1 MLNCTNSL
9 EPQSM
14 NSGIE
19 HAALMVSEEKTQHDS
34 RMGPYPLSDSTNLLG
49 PTSTSYAG
57 GGVGVAGSSS
67 ACYTNYG
74 TNIQTPVPNRKCYY
88 NESDYGRDDNFRRHS
103 AHGRIVHS
111 TSRAEEQQQQQQQQ
125 QQQSSSSGTAQHQ
138 HQQHQPCYPTHE
150 YVHCSYEKDIVC
162 DQTPLPS
169 HSQHKHEPLLQSQS
183 QPQSQSQSQSQ
194 SLSQSQEAV
203 AIIPHCHQS
212 SSQSQRKHSHSHSP
226 HHSRH
231 TSPHSH
237 HSHLAQGQGQVQSQS
252 QSHSHHHHYRRRRR
266 QHSVAAVGG
275 SGSLPTGA
283 HGIHHSSGGGGHHSS
298 RHVCSSRR
306 HRSVTDVSCN
316 SINACQEAA
325 CADREVQE
333 IMVRKSGCS
342 ASRTELAQYFAEDL
356 YGSSSRRPSSCCTS
370 SDYCYQTDSTSLY
383 GSRSSLSRN
392 NSIKSASAAMRK
404 QQRLQAR
411 QPSYTSISLRGL
423 NASRPNSQLG
433 SLTSIFDRAKQIAEE
448 SKFPDQHEQRQ
459 STQTPSRGSTLERHS
474 SKGALSNDLP
484 EYACSPS
491 PIRWSFLADG
501 KSPTEFELE
510 GAVGGTAETSGSTV
524 DKLDAWHV
532 PEPEMKPCRKRT
544 SNTDN
549 GSWKS
554 ALYDEGPSTSAA
566 ARKRRGSNYHCEFEE
581 STTVLFHQDQEGETF
596 NNCCNNYIQCN
607 TYLDQDL
614 QITSEDIHQYLSK
627 GNPRIGDVLNN
638 SKNYPFQPSNAFE
651 FQYKNNFQQ
660 GNNNNSAN
668 NNNTNTTNTASSDAG
683 ECFQRYE
690 RSYHNNSSSSKET
703 NLNQNAS
710 GTQTNPEPMSP
721 SHINLS
727 SSSNNINI
735 VLNTSSGQERNA
747 NEVKFINNRAGARTG
762 ERDAENLVSS
772 EAHHAGYLPYTY
784 PSYDYT
790 NMSGNSH
797 FEKPLGIDEL
807 PKEFAPGSCH
817 LDGGGSTTSEHS
829 SSLHFDSFD
838 AASEHNLL
846 SQPMSPGSPASAS
859 ASVSV
864 SVNPAGDGYMHLH
877 HSHLD
882 QHQQQQYHGQYTHS
896 LSHSHP
902 HSHAHAHAHYSTNTN
917 TSTSTSTHH
926 YGNHDLAEEQFRL
939 GSALKK
945 VRKRARKYTDFLRK
959 K

>member
-1 MLNCTNSL
+1 M
-9 EPQSM
+9 
-14 NSGIE
+14 
-19 HAALMVSEEKTQHDS
+19 
-34 RMGPYPLSDSTNLLG
+34 
-49 PTSTSYAG
+49 
-57 GGVGVAGSSS
+57 
-67 ACYTNYG
+67 
-74 TNIQTPVPNRKCYY
+74 
-88 NESDYGRDDNFRRHS
+88 
-103 AHGRIVHS
+103 
-111 TSRAEEQQQQQQQQ
+111 
-125 QQQSSSSGTAQHQ
+125 
-138 HQQHQPCYPTHE
+138 
-150 YVHCSYEKDIVC
+150 
-162 DQTPLPS
+162 
-169 HSQHKHEPLLQSQS
+169 
-183 QPQSQSQSQSQ
+183 
-194 SLSQSQEAV
+194 
-203 AIIPHCHQS
+203 
-212 SSQSQRKHSHSHSP
+212 
-226 HHSRH
+226 
-231 TSPHSH
+231 
-237 HSHLAQGQGQVQSQS
+237 
-252 QSHSHHHHYRRRRR
+252 
-266 QHSVAAVGG
+266 
-275 SGSLPTGA
+275 
-283 HGIHHSSGGGGHHSS
+283 
-298 RHVCSSRR
+298 
-306 HRSVTDVSCN
+306 TDVSCN
-316 SINACQEAA
+316 SINACQDAA

-333 IMVRKSGCS
+333 IMVRKSCCS

-433 SLTSIFDRAKQIAEE
+433 SLTSIFDRAKQIAD
-448 SKFPDQHEQRQ
+448 SAQHEQRQ
-459 STQTPSRGSTLERHS
+459 STLTPSRGSTLERQS
-474 SKGALSNDLP
+474 SKGALSNEQLP

-501 KSPTEFELE
+501 KSPTELELE
-510 GAVGGTAETSGSTV
+510 GAVGGVAEATDET
-524 DKLDAWHV
+524 DKLDAWRV
-532 PEPEMKPCRKRT
+532 SEPEVKPCRKLT
-544 SNTDN
+544 TTATTTTTSSNTEH
-549 GSWKS
+549 GSSTWKS
-554 ALYDEGPSTSAA
+554 SIYDDGPSTSAA
-566 ARKRRGSNYHCEFEE
+566 ARRRRSSNYHCEFEE

-627 GNPRIGDVLNN
+627 GNPSVGDVLNN
-638 SKNYPFQPSNAFE
+638 SKNYPFQPSNALE

-660 GNNNNSAN
+660 GNASCAAN

-690 RSYHNNSSSSKET
+690 RSYHSSSSKET
-703 NLNQNAS
+703 NLNQNSTGVQA
-710 GTQTNPEPMSP
+710 TAEQLSP
-721 SHINLS
+721 SNINLS

-735 VLNTSSGQERNA
+735 VFSSGQERNA
-747 NEVKFINNRAGARTG
+747 NEVKFINNRGG
-762 ERDAENLVSS
+762 SERDGAEALVSS

-807 PKEFAPGSCH
+807 PKEFAGLHH

-859 ASVSV
+859 
-864 SVNPAGDGYMHLH
+864 VNPAGDGYMHMH
-877 HSHLD
+877 HSHLEHSH
-882 QHQQQQYHGQYTHS
+882 QHQHPHQHSQQYRGQYSHQHS
-896 LSHSHP
+896 HPHTHSHP
-902 HSHAHAHAHYSTNTN
+902 HSHAHTSTNTI
-917 TSTSTSTHH
+917 TSTGTGTGMLHH
-926 YGNHDLAEEQFRL
+926 YDPAEEQFRL
-939 GSALKK
+939 GNALKK

>member
-1 MLNCTNSL
+1 M
-9 EPQSM
+9 
-14 NSGIE
+14 
-19 HAALMVSEEKTQHDS
+19 
-34 RMGPYPLSDSTNLLG
+34 
-49 PTSTSYAG
+49 
-57 GGVGVAGSSS
+57 
-67 ACYTNYG
+67 
-74 TNIQTPVPNRKCYY
+74 
-88 NESDYGRDDNFRRHS
+88 
-103 AHGRIVHS
+103 
-111 TSRAEEQQQQQQQQ
+111 
-125 QQQSSSSGTAQHQ
+125 
-138 HQQHQPCYPTHE
+138 
-150 YVHCSYEKDIVC
+150 
-162 DQTPLPS
+162 
-169 HSQHKHEPLLQSQS
+169 
-183 QPQSQSQSQSQ
+183 
-194 SLSQSQEAV
+194 
-203 AIIPHCHQS
+203 
-212 SSQSQRKHSHSHSP
+212 
-226 HHSRH
+226 
-231 TSPHSH
+231 
-237 HSHLAQGQGQVQSQS
+237 
-252 QSHSHHHHYRRRRR
+252 
-266 QHSVAAVGG
+266 
-275 SGSLPTGA
+275 
-283 HGIHHSSGGGGHHSS
+283 
-298 RHVCSSRR
+298 
-306 HRSVTDVSCN
+306 TDVSCN
-316 SINACQEAA
+316 SINACQDAA

-333 IMVRKSGCS
+333 IMVRKSCCS

-433 SLTSIFDRAKQIAEE
+433 SLTSIFDRAKQIAD
-448 SKFPDQHEQRQ
+448 SAQHEQRQ
-459 STQTPSRGSTLERHS
+459 STLTPSRGSTLERQS
-474 SKGALSNDLP
+474 SKGALSNEQLP

-501 KSPTEFELE
+501 KSPTEHELE
-510 GAVGGTAETSGSTV
+510 GAVGGVAEATDET
-524 DKLDAWHV
+524 DKLDAWRV
-532 PEPEMKPCRKRT
+532 PEPEVKPCRKLT
-544 SNTDN
+544 TNATTTTTSSNTEH
-549 GSWKS
+549 GSSTWKS
-554 ALYDEGPSTSAA
+554 SIYDDGPSTSAA
-566 ARKRRGSNYHCEFEE
+566 ARRRRSSNYHCEFEE
-581 STTVLFHQDQEGETF
+581 STTVLFHQGQEGETF

-627 GNPRIGDVLNN
+627 GNPSVGDVLNN
-638 SKNYPFQPSNAFE
+638 SKNYPFQPSNALE

-660 GNNNNSAN
+660 GNASCAAN

-690 RSYHNNSSSSKET
+690 RSYHCSSSKET
-703 NLNQNAS
+703 NLNQNSTGVQA
-710 GTQTNPEPMSP
+710 TAEPLSP
-721 SHINLS
+721 SNINLS

-735 VLNTSSGQERNA
+735 VFSSGQERNA
-747 NEVKFINNRAGARTG
+747 NEVKFINNRGGT
-762 ERDAENLVSS
+762 ERDGADALVSS

-807 PKEFAPGSCH
+807 PKEFAGLHH

-859 ASVSV
+859 
-864 SVNPAGDGYMHLH
+864 VNPAGDGFMHMH
-877 HSHLD
+877 HSHLEHSH
-882 QHQQQQYHGQYTHS
+882 QHQHQHPHEHSQQYHGQYSHQHS
-896 LSHSHP
+896 HPHTHSHP
-902 HSHAHAHAHYSTNTN
+902 HSHAHTSTNTT
-917 TSTSTSTHH
+917 TSTGTGTGMLHH
-926 YGNHDLAEEQFRL
+926 YDPAEEQFRL
-939 GSALKK
+939 GNALKK

>member
-1 MLNCTNSL
+1 M
-9 EPQSM
+9 
-14 NSGIE
+14 
-19 HAALMVSEEKTQHDS
+19 
-34 RMGPYPLSDSTNLLG
+34 
-49 PTSTSYAG
+49 
-57 GGVGVAGSSS
+57 
-67 ACYTNYG
+67 
-74 TNIQTPVPNRKCYY
+74 
-88 NESDYGRDDNFRRHS
+88 
-103 AHGRIVHS
+103 
-111 TSRAEEQQQQQQQQ
+111 
-125 QQQSSSSGTAQHQ
+125 
-138 HQQHQPCYPTHE
+138 
-150 YVHCSYEKDIVC
+150 HCSYEKDIVC
-162 DQTPLPS
+162 DQAPPSLNTQHQHETP
-169 HSQHKHEPLLQSQS
+169 
-183 QPQSQSQSQSQ
+183 QP
-194 SLSQSQEAV
+194 QEAV
-203 AIIPHCHQS
+203 AIVSHCHQT
-212 SSQSQRKHSHSHSP
+212 QQPSQRKHSHSHSP

-237 HSHLAQGQGQVQSQS
+237 HSHLGHVQGQVQQQPQS

-275 SGSLPTGA
+275 SGSLPGA
-283 HGIHHSSGGGGHHSS
+283 HTHHSSGGGHNTS

-316 SINACQEAA
+316 SINACQDAA

-333 IMVRKSGCS
+333 IMVRKSCCS

-404 QQRLQAR
+404 HQRLHAR

-433 SLTSIFDRAKQIAEE
+433 SLTSIFDRAKQIAADSRHTE
-448 SKFPDQHEQRQ
+448 QQEQRQ
-459 STQTPSRGSTLERHS
+459 ATATPSHGSTLERHS
-474 SKGALSNDLP
+474 SKGALSNELP

-510 GAVGGTAETSGSTV
+510 GAVGGTIEAATE
-524 DKLDAWHV
+524 DKMDAWNV
-532 PEPEMKPCRKRT
+532 PEPEMKPCRKLT
-544 SNTDN
+544 SNTESSS
-549 GSWKS
+549 SWKS
-554 ALYDEGPSTSAA
+554 TLYDEGPSTSAA
-566 ARKRRGSNYHCEFEE
+566 ARKRRGSSYHCEFEE
-581 STTVLFHQDQEGETF
+581 STTVLFHQDQEGEAY

-627 GNPRIGDVLNN
+627 GNPTIGDVLNN
-638 SKNYPFQPSNAFE
+638 SKNYPFQPSNALE

-660 GNNNNSAN
+660 GNNNT

-690 RSYHNNSSSSKET
+690 RSYHTSSSKET

-710 GTQTNPEPMSP
+710 GSQAPPEPLSP
-721 SHINLS
+721 SNINLS

-735 VLNTSSGQERNA
+735 VFGSSNQERNA
-747 NEVKFINNRAGARTG
+747 NEVKFINNRAS
-762 ERDAENLVSS
+762 ERDSETLVSS

-784 PSYDYT
+784 PSYDYA

-797 FEKPLGIDEL
+797 FDKPLAIDEL
-807 PKEFAPGSCH
+807 PKEFAGIH

-846 SQPMSPGSPASAS
+846 SQPMSPASA

-877 HSHLD
+877 HAHFE
-882 QHQQQQYHGQYTHS
+882 HQPHYHGQYTHAHNPHPH
-896 LSHSHP
+896 SHSHP
-902 HSHAHAHAHYSTNTN
+902 HSYAHAHHSTN
-917 TSTSTSTHH
+917 STSNSTHH
-926 YGNHDLAEEQFRL
+926 YGTHDLAEEQFRL
-939 GSALKK
+939 GNALKK

>member
-1 MLNCTNSL
+1 
-9 EPQSM
+9 
-14 NSGIE
+14 
-19 HAALMVSEEKTQHDS
+19 
-34 RMGPYPLSDSTNLLG
+34 MGPYPLSDSTNLLG
-49 PTSTSYAG
+49 PTSTSYMS
-57 GGVGVAGSSS
+57 GGVGGGVAGSSS
-67 ACYTNYG
+67 AACYTNYG

-88 NESDYGRDDNFRRHS
+88 NESDYGRDDSFRRHS
-103 AHGRIVHS
+103 AHGRIVRS
-111 TSRAEEQQQQQQQQ
+111 TSRAEEPQQLQLEQHP
-125 QQQSSSSGTAQHQ
+125 QHQ
-138 HQQHQPCYPTHE
+138 ACYTTHE
-150 YVHCSYEKDIVC
+150 YVHCSYEKEIAC
-162 DQTPLPS
+162 DQAPP
-169 HSQHKHEPLLQSQS
+169 
-183 QPQSQSQSQSQ
+183 QPPPPP
-194 SLSQSQEAV
+194 QEAASIV
-203 AIIPHCHQS
+203 PHCHQQQQQ
-212 SSQSQRKHSHSHSP
+212 SQQRKHSHSHSP

-237 HSHLAQGQGQVQSQS
+237 HSHSHSHLAQNPTQSQAQPPS
-252 QSHSHHHHYRRRRR
+252 QPHSHHHHYRRRRR

-275 SGSLPTGA
+275 SGSLPGA
-283 HGIHHSSGGGGHHSS
+283 HTQHATSAGNHHSS

-316 SINACQEAA
+316 SINDRCQDAA

-333 IMVRKSGCS
+333 IMVRKSCCS
-342 ASRTELAQYFAEDL
+342 TSRTELAQYFAEDL

-433 SLTSIFDRAKQIAEE
+433 SLTSIFDRAKQIASE
-448 SKFPDQHEQRQ
+448 SEQQESR
-459 STQTPSRGSTLERHS
+459 QTPSRGSTLERHS
-474 SKGALSNDLP
+474 SKGALSNELP

-501 KSPTEFELE
+501 KSPTEFEE
-510 GAVGGTAETSGSTV
+510 GAVGGSTEATTTATV
-524 DKLDAWHV
+524 AAEDKLDAWHV
-532 PEPEMKPCRKRT
+532 PEPEVKPCRKRT
-544 SNTDN
+544 S
-549 GSWKS
+549 SWKS
-554 ALYDEGPSTSAA
+554 SLYDEGPSTSAAA

-627 GNPRIGDVLNN
+627 GNPTVGDVLNN
-638 SKNYPFQPSNAFE
+638 SKNYPFQPSNALE

-660 GNNNNSAN
+660 GQSNSAN
-668 NNNTNTTNTASSDAG
+668 NNTATNTTNTASSDAG

-690 RSYHNNSSSSKET
+690 RSYHSSSSKET

-710 GTQTNPEPMSP
+710 GVAAAAAAATATEPLSP
-721 SHINLS
+721 SNINLS

-735 VLNTSSGQERNA
+735 VFSSNSQERNA
-747 NEVKFINNRAGARTG
+747 NEVKFINNRG
-762 ERDAENLVSS
+762 EATEATTLVSS

-807 PKEFAPGSCH
+807 PKEF
-817 LDGGGSTTSEHS
+817 DGGGSTTSEHS

-838 AASEHNLL
+838 AASEHNL
-846 SQPMSPGSPASAS
+846 MSPASP
-859 ASVSV
+859 ASVGV
-864 SVNPAGDGYMHLH
+864 SVNPAGDGYLHLH
-877 HSHLD
+877 QLEH
-882 QHQQQQYHGQYTHS
+882 YQYTHAHPAH
-896 LSHSHP
+896 HSYQH
-902 HSHAHAHAHYSTNTN
+902 STN
-917 TSTSTSTHH
+917 STCNSSTCNAYCTP
-926 YGNHDLAEEQFRL
+926 HDLAEEQFRL
-939 GSALKK
+939 GNALKK

>member
-1 MLNCTNSL
+1 M
-9 EPQSM
+9 
-14 NSGIE
+14 
-19 HAALMVSEEKTQHDS
+19 
-34 RMGPYPLSDSTNLLG
+34 
-49 PTSTSYAG
+49 
-57 GGVGVAGSSS
+57 
-67 ACYTNYG
+67 
-74 TNIQTPVPNRKCYY
+74 
-88 NESDYGRDDNFRRHS
+88 
-103 AHGRIVHS
+103 
-111 TSRAEEQQQQQQQQ
+111 
-125 QQQSSSSGTAQHQ
+125 
-138 HQQHQPCYPTHE
+138 
-150 YVHCSYEKDIVC
+150 
-162 DQTPLPS
+162 
-169 HSQHKHEPLLQSQS
+169 
-183 QPQSQSQSQSQ
+183 
-194 SLSQSQEAV
+194 
-203 AIIPHCHQS
+203 
-212 SSQSQRKHSHSHSP
+212 
-226 HHSRH
+226 
-231 TSPHSH
+231 
-237 HSHLAQGQGQVQSQS
+237 
-252 QSHSHHHHYRRRRR
+252 
-266 QHSVAAVGG
+266 
-275 SGSLPTGA
+275 
-283 HGIHHSSGGGGHHSS
+283 
-298 RHVCSSRR
+298 
-306 HRSVTDVSCN
+306 TDVSCN
-316 SINACQEAA
+316 SINACQDAA

-333 IMVRKSGCS
+333 IMVRKSCCS

-433 SLTSIFDRAKQIAEE
+433 SLTSIFDHAKQLAE
-448 SKFPDQHEQRQ
+448 SAHHEQRQ
-459 STQTPSRGSTLERHS
+459 LTLTPSRGSTLERQS
-474 SKGALSNDLP
+474 SKGALSNEQLP

-501 KSPTEFELE
+501 KSPTELELE
-510 GAVGGTAETSGSTV
+510 GAVGGVTEASNETE
-524 DKLDAWHV
+524 KLDAWHV
-532 PEPEMKPCRKRT
+532 PEPEMKPCRKLT
-544 SNTDN
+544 TTTSSGSNTEHT
-549 GSWKS
+549 SSSTWKS
-554 ALYDEGPSTSAA
+554 SIYDDGPSTSAA
-566 ARKRRGSNYHCEFEE
+566 ARKRRGSNYRCEFEE

-627 GNPRIGDVLNN
+627 GNPNVGDVLNN
-638 SKNYPFQPSNAFE
+638 SKNYPFQPSNALE

-660 GNNNNSAN
+660 GNANSAAN

-690 RSYHNNSSSSKET
+690 RSYHSTSTSKET
-703 NLNQNAS
+703 NLNQNSTGVQA
-710 GTQTNPEPMSP
+710 TTEPLSP
-721 SHINLS
+721 SNINLS

-735 VLNTSSGQERNA
+735 VFSSGQERNA
-747 NEVKFINNRAGARTG
+747 NEVKFINNRSSS
-762 ERDAENLVSS
+762 ERDAADALVSS

-807 PKEFAPGSCH
+807 PKEFAGLHH

-859 ASVSV
+859 
-864 SVNPAGDGYMHLH
+864 VNPAGDGYMHMH
-877 HSHLD
+877 HSHLE
-882 QHQQQQYHGQYTHS
+882 QHSHQQPHPHQHYHGQYAHQHS
-896 LSHSHP
+896 SHPHTHSHP
-902 HSHAHAHAHYSTNTN
+902 HSHAHTTSTNG
-917 TSTSTSTHH
+917 TSTSTSTATNTGMLHH
-926 YGNHDLAEEQFRL
+926 YDHHLAEEQFRL
-939 GSALKK
+939 GNAFKK

>member
-1 MLNCTNSL
+1 
-9 EPQSM
+9 
-14 NSGIE
+14 
-19 HAALMVSEEKTQHDS
+19 
-34 RMGPYPLSDSTNLLG
+34 MGPYPLSDSTNLLG
-49 PTSTSYAG
+49 PTSTGYAG
-57 GGVGVAGSSS
+57 GGGGGAGVGVAGSS

-74 TNIQTPVPNRKCYY
+74 TNIQTPVPNRKHCYY
-88 NESDYGRDDNFRRHS
+88 NESDYGRDDGFRRHS

-111 TSRAEEQQQQQQQQ
+111 TSRAEEKQQQQQQQQHQQQQQQQQ
-125 QQQSSSSGTAQHQ
+125 QHHATSSSVCAQSQ
-138 HQQHQPCYPTHE
+138 SQHQPCYTTLE

-162 DQTPLPS
+162 DQAPPSS
-169 HSQHKHEPLLQSQS
+169 HSHEQD
-183 QPQSQSQSQSQ
+183 
-194 SLSQSQEAV
+194 AAAAAAAATA
-203 AIIPHCHQS
+203 AIVPHCHQTTS
-212 SSQSQRKHSHSHSP
+212 TRKHSHSHSP

-237 HSHLAQGQGQVQSQS
+237 HSHQGQHQGQGQGQGQSQSQS

-275 SGSLPTGA
+275 SGSLPGA
-283 HGIHHSSGGGGHHSS
+283 HSHHQAVASSSAAAATGHHSA

-316 SINACQEAA
+316 SINACQDAA

-333 IMVRKSGCS
+333 IMVRKSCCS

-433 SLTSIFDRAKQIAEE
+433 SLTSIFDRAKQIASE
-448 SKFPDQHEQRQ
+448 QEQRQ
-459 STQTPSRGSTLERHS
+459 SLAMTPSRGSTLERHS
-474 SKGALSNDLP
+474 SKGALSNAELP

-510 GAVGGTAETSGSTV
+510 GAVGGVGAEAATTSASSE
-524 DKLDAWHV
+524 KLDAWHV
-532 PEPEMKPCRKRT
+532 PEPEVKPCRKLT
-544 SNTDN
+544 SSNTESSGN
-549 GSWKS
+549 WKS
-554 ALYDEGPSTSAA
+554 SLYDDGPSTSAA
-566 ARKRRGSNYHCEFEE
+566 AAARKRRSSNYHCEFEE
-581 STTVLFHQDQEGETF
+581 STTVLFHQDQEGEPF

-627 GNPRIGDVLNN
+627 GNPTVGDVLNN
-638 SKNYPFQPSNAFE
+638 SKNYPFQPSNALE

-660 GNNNNSAN
+660 G

-690 RSYHNNSSSSKET
+690 RSYQSGSSKET
-703 NLNQNAS
+703 NLNQNSTGGAA
-710 GTQTNPEPMSP
+710 EPLSP
-721 SHINLS
+721 SNINLS

-735 VLNTSSGQERNA
+735 VFSSGQERNA
-747 NEVKFINNRAGARTG
+747 NEVKFINNRSSGGGGAETQV
-762 ERDAENLVSS
+762 VSS

-797 FEKPLGIDEL
+797 FDKPLGIDEL
-807 PKEFAPGSCH
+807 PKEFAGRQQH

-829 SSLHFDSFD
+829 SSLHFDCFD

-859 ASVSV
+859 
-864 SVNPAGDGYMHLH
+864 VNPAGDGYLH
-877 HSHLD
+877 HMHHSQLE
-882 QHQQQQYHGQYTHS
+882 QQQHHHYHGQYSHAQPHPHPHSHTHT
-896 LSHSHP
+896 HP
-902 HSHAHAHAHYSTNTN
+902 HSHAHAHSTQP
-917 TSTSTSTHH
+917 
-926 YGNHDLAEEQFRL
+926 YGNTHGLTEEQFRL
-939 GSALKK
+939 GNALKK